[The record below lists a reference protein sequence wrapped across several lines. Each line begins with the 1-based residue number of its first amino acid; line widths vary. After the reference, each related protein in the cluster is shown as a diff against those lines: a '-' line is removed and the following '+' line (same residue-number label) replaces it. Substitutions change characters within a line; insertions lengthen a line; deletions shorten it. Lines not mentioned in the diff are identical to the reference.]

1 MNILITG
8 GAGFIGINL
17 ASRLLKMG
25 NNVLIYDNFS
35 RPKVDKNIEW
45 LKKTTAFNKNKLK
58 IIKGDVRN
66 FEKLKKYVKD
76 ADTVFHLAAFLS
88 VKSEMD
94 PQGAW
99 EVNVGGLKNIL
110 DLSVENKLQLFWPSS
125 IAVFGPTTPKKNTPQ
140 TTVIEPTSMYGV
152 NKLIGESLIHY
163 YHLKYGLDVR
173 SVRYPGLLDYKTPPS
188 LGTTEYAKE
197 IFWKA
202 IQEKS
207 YTCPLRKDTTMPM
220 MFMLDAIAATIKIM
234 EAPADQIKVRTSYNL
249 AAFSFSPE
257 ELYNELKKYV
267 PDLTIEYK
275 ETEIQKIA
283 DSWPQTIDDSV
294 ARTQWG
300 WKHQYGMSELVK
312 EMYTHIKTKIENAQ

>member
-1 MNILITG
+1 MKKILVTG
-8 GAGFIGINL
+8 AFGQIGSELVPTLQQKYGQNSVIALGHQNYPPDFKGIFEAG
-17 ASRLLKMG
+17 
-25 NNVLIYDNFS
+25 NVNDS
-35 RPKVDKNIEW
+35 AW
-45 LKKTTAFNKNKLK
+45 LKG
-58 IIKGDVRN
+58 II
-66 FEKLKKYVKD
+66 EKYQI
-76 ADTVFHLAAFLS
+76 DTVFHLAAFLS

-110 DLSVENKLQLFWPSS
+110 DISVEKKLQLFWPSS
-125 IAVFGPTTPKKNTPQ
+125 IAVFGPTTPKQNTPQ

-207 YTCPLRKDTTMPM
+207 YICPLRANTTMPM

-294 ARTQWG
+294 ARAQWG
-300 WKHQYGMSELVK
+300 WKPQYGMSELVK
-312 EMYTHIKTKIENAQ
+312 EMYTHIKAKIENAQ